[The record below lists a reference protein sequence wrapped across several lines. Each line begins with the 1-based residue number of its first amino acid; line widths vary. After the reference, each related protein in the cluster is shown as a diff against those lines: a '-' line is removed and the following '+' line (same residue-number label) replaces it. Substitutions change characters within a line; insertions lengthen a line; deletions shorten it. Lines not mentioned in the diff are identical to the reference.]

1 MGLFVRLQKL
11 QFAQHRVI
19 FVSSW
24 GNITTLRCCH
34 DAKISLGHVSINT
47 KKAKHE
53 ELVPVKFLD
62 STQKQSVLQHLRWMM
77 QKDALGQDI
86 FLIGP
91 PGAYRRRIAFQY
103 LELTRR
109 EVEYV
114 ALTRDTTETDLK
126 QRREIQ
132 QGASLCIDQAAVKAA
147 TEGRILVLE
156 GVEKAERNVLPVLNN
171 LLENREMQLD
181 DGRFL
186 VSPARYDKLLASYS
200 KETLDSWKLVRV
212 SEDFRVFALGVPV
225 PPFRGNPLDPP
236 FRSRFQVRKLENSV
250 YKEQLE
256 GLIARARNVPEKR
269 LSSILSFVHSLL
281 ASKTPALI
289 LPDFPIDSLET
300 IADIMQR
307 FPSASFQSL
316 LARIYPEEI
325 LTKEGKK
332 AVQDALAMFN
342 LADEDGQS
350 KSKIEE
356 AAVSSSDLFQ
366 RAIVSVAGNK
376 HTVEVNRGSLLPNT
390 GAASAF
396 ITTPYHENLLA
407 EMLMSHSAYDICL
420 IGSKGCG
427 KTALVKQFASLLGY
441 EQEVVLLYQDMGSR
455 DLVQQRTTLADGNTT
470 WIEAPLVTA
479 ALEGKMAV
487 LDGIHRLHPSTISQ
501 LQRLTQDR
509 ELQLFDGKR
518 LLRHDRYD
526 AIKSSCGFSDGDM
539 KTRQLYRIHPSF
551 RIVALAEPPSSNQ
564 KAKQEKWL
572 TPEILPMFLF
582 HSVRSLS
589 LAEERTVIESM
600 VGKLG
605 TNMEMVLKIAHQL
618 RVSDDATLQSIAGS
632 LSTRQLLR
640 IAHRLAKY
648 PDLPVVDTVYKAC
661 LAQFLP
667 PLAKQALEREL
678 QNAGLDV
685 KTMPVPKA
693 LVRCE
698 VKDGMVVIGDTK
710 MDVYKAGDSQ
720 VKVPDTLFYDNQQH
734 AVVLEAMLQDFL
746 LGEHLL
752 LVGNQGV
759 GKNKIVDRFL
769 FLLNWPREY
778 VQLHRDTSVQ
788 SLTLQPTVKGGVIVY
803 EDSPLVKAVQ
813 NGHILVVDEAD
824 KAPTH
829 VTCILKAL
837 VESGE
842 MLLADGRR
850 IVHYADRAKAKP
862 NSVVMHPNFRMIVL
876 ANRPGFP
883 FLGNDFFGSLG
894 DIFSCHAVDNP
905 SKESEMALLK
915 QYGPSVP
922 TAMLEKLVAVFGDL
936 RHLSDEGLIA
946 YPFSTR
952 EVVNVVKHLESFPDD
967 GIASV
972 LRNVFDFDSYNKE
985 IRKTLLSVLHKHG
998 IPVDADPEDVH
1009 LSKVF
1014 KLPSSTWVSKW
1025 SFDRADALGLED
1037 SCSVDIQDL
1046 HVERPTT
1053 LAKQSADL
1061 EKTEARSMFFS
1072 ELQHYWSLPYGA
1084 STTTLD
1090 LAVSKSE
1097 DGSAMNDTIHIAA
1110 KFPLGLYSFSPRHLK
1125 SSYLLL
1131 QQSFPSGYTSE
1142 TFRLAA
1148 LGGSLQGCL
1157 VLHESLT
1164 NMLLLLD
1171 PETGDASRINLGSL
1185 TRNVAERFVR
1195 SVYNSNLPSEVCLD
1209 LVQSNNLLAAYQ
1221 PGRSHV
1227 SILDLENRSC
1237 VNWKLPVSVN
1247 NVLMLDPSRCIIT
1260 AGDTNRRYL
1269 LSWDQEKPRGS
1280 HVFSQITETSL
1291 DGGLQAY
1298 EVRHPYRAA
1307 QADLPLETLRSI
1319 VGPDGKAT
1327 SAARL
1332 LLTQQDFATVALKS
1346 PGSEHNW
1353 EVHSYPRSS
1362 LPWGEQTVGSAHEVP
1377 RSALLQNSTLIV
1389 TSKGQHLVPKEAWP
1403 ENGAF
1408 GVPSAF
1414 LEAVDVNDQTIRYVP
1429 VPLSRA
1435 VAYRFQDNNTSDIV
1449 MDVGSND
1456 TLVTAD
1462 RSGCVQV
1469 WELSAAKLK
1478 SSLAEWHQMI
1488 GANQTPLELKIEKRG
1503 KQATGPKHGK
1513 EDPENMPHVG
1523 GNTWAGGTG
1532 GTDTAGLGG
1541 AGGPYRLDKG
1551 HRVHQLSDMDK
1562 QSVPPEVLQAAREMA
1577 QKALKSRLKEI
1588 DMSEHDAALY
1598 EQFSGSVQRQ
1608 VQLLRV
1614 ILDGLQAT
1622 SKERQWLKHQSSGDL
1637 DDSKLIESITG
1648 EKTIYRK
1655 RGEQEPEIGSP
1666 QVKPKRLRLVVDVS
1680 GSMYRFNGYDSRL
1693 EREMEAVLMVM
1704 EALQGF
1710 QNKFV
1715 YDILGHS
1722 GEESRLDLVK
1732 ADKPPT
1738 NDKERFKVLQ
1748 EMHAHS
1754 QFCMSGD
1761 NTLSGTR
1768 EAIESVVGDECEQ
1781 HFVIVL
1787 SDANLERYAI
1797 PAKSFAQVL
1806 TSNPEVDA
1814 FAVFIGSLGD
1824 QAARLQKRLPA
1835 GRAFVC
1841 LDTSELPQILQQ
1853 IFTSSL
1859 LRSSS

>member
-1 MGLFVRLQKL
+1 MEVGSFWRQ
-11 QFAQHRVI
+11 
-19 FVSSW
+19 
-24 GNITTLRCCH
+24 H
-34 DAKISLGHVSINT
+34 DATRV
-47 KKAKHE
+47 
-53 ELVPVKFLD
+53 D

-250 YKEQLE
+250 YK
-256 GLIARARNVPEKR
+256 
-269 LSSILSFVHSLL
+269 
-281 ASKTPALI
+281 
-289 LPDFPIDSLET
+289 
-300 IADIMQR
+300 QR

-501 LQRLTQDR
+501 LQRQ
-509 ELQLFDGKR
+509 
-518 LLRHDRYD
+518 
-526 AIKSSCGFSDGDM
+526 
-539 KTRQLYRIHPSF
+539 
-551 RIVALAEPPSSNQ
+551 
-564 KAKQEKWL
+564 
-572 TPEILPMFLF
+572 
-582 HSVRSLS
+582 
-589 LAEERTVIESM
+589 

-1291 DGGLQAY
+1291 DGGLRAY

-1414 LEAVDVNDQTIRYVP
+1414 LEAVDLNDQTIRYVP

-1532 GTDTAGLGG
+1532 GMDTAGLGG

-1824 QAARLQKRLPA
+1824 QAA
-1835 GRAFVC
+1835 
-1841 LDTSELPQILQQ
+1841 
-1853 IFTSSL
+1853 
-1859 LRSSS
+1859 

>member
-1 MGLFVRLQKL
+1 
-11 QFAQHRVI
+11 I
-19 FVSSW
+19 PPVS
-24 GNITTLRCCH
+24 
-34 DAKISLGHVSINT
+34 V
-47 KKAKHE
+47 
-53 ELVPVKFLD
+53 D

-77 QKDALGQDI
+77 QKDVLGQDI

-103 LELTRR
+103 LELTQR

-132 QGASLCIDQAAVKAA
+132 KGASLCIDQAAVKAA

-156 GVEKAERNVLPVLNN
+156 GIEKAERNVLPVLNN

-186 VSPARYDKLLASYS
+186 VSPTRYDKLLESYS

-225 PPFRGNPLDPP
+225 PPYRGNPLDPP
-236 FRSRFQVRKLENSV
+236 FRSRFQVRKLENSA

-256 GLIARARNVPEKR
+256 SLIARAKNVPENR
-269 LSSILSFVHSLL
+269 LSSILSFVHSLM
-281 ASKTPALI
+281 ASKTPALM

-300 IADIMQR
+300 IGDIMQR
-307 FPSASFQSL
+307 FPSVSFQSL

-325 LTKEGKK
+325 LTKVGKK

-342 LADEDGQS
+342 LAENGQS
-350 KSKIEE
+350 LSKIEE
-356 AAVSSSDLFQ
+356 VAVSSSDMSQ
-366 RAIVSVAGNK
+366 SAMVSIAGNK
-376 HTVEVNRGSLLPNT
+376 YTVEVNKGSQPPNT
-390 GAASAF
+390 GAVSTF

-407 EMLMSHSAYDICL
+407 EMLLSHSAYDICL

-427 KTALVKQFASLLGY
+427 KTALVNQFASLLGY

-455 DLVQQRTTLADGNTT
+455 DLVQQRTTLADGDTT
-470 WIEAPLVTA
+470 WVEAPLVTA

-487 LDGIHRLHPSTISQ
+487 LDGIHRLHPSTVSQ

-526 AIKSSCGFSDGDM
+526 AIKSSCDFSDDDM

-564 KAKQEKWL
+564 KSKQEKWL

-605 TNMEMVLKIAHQL
+605 IQMEMVLKMAHQL
-618 RVSDDATLQSIAGS
+618 RASDDATLQSIAGS

-648 PDLPVVDTVYKAC
+648 PDLPVVDTIYKAC

-667 PLAKQALEREL
+667 PLAKQALDREL
-678 QNAGLDV
+678 SSAGLDV
-685 KTMPVPKA
+685 NATPVPRA

-698 VKDGMVVIGDTK
+698 VKDGTVYIGDTK

-734 AVVLEAMLQDFL
+734 AQVLEAMLQDFL

-788 SLTLQPTVKGGVIVY
+788 SLTLQPTVKSGVIVY

-850 IVHYADRAKAKP
+850 IVHYADRAKAKS

-883 FLGNDFFGSLG
+883 FLGNDFFGSLEIMFHTPPVG
-894 DIFSCHAVDNP
+894 EPIHSVIFDCLRCANRCLVMKDDMWPMFLRKSSEP
-905 SKESEMALLK
+905 SRSRKNCSSTFTAASAASNVTGGTSGTTSSLSSSSSSALAGGSSTSSIRVSIVSAL
-915 QYGPSVP
+915 QCNFLCLGAQDDSVH
-922 TAMLEKLVAVFGDL
+922 
-936 RHLSDEGLIA
+936 RQ
-946 YPFSTR
+946 
-952 EVVNVVKHLESFPDD
+952 VVTPL
-967 GIASV
+967 
-972 LRNVFDFDSYNKE
+972 
-985 IRKTLLSVLHKHG
+985 
-998 IPVDADPEDVH
+998 
-1009 LSKVF
+1009 
-1014 KLPSSTWVSKW
+1014 KLPFPTWVSKW
-1025 SFDRADALGLED
+1025 SFERSDALGLED

-1046 HVERPTT
+1046 QVERPTT

-1061 EKTEARSMFFS
+1061 EKTEVRSMFFS
-1072 ELQHYWSLPYGA
+1072 ELQHYWSLPYGT
-1084 STTTLD
+1084 STTTIG

-1097 DGSAMNDTIHIAA
+1097 DGSTVNDTIHVAA
-1110 KFPLGLYSFSPRHLK
+1110 KFPLGLYSFSLGHLK
-1125 SSYLLL
+1125 SNFLLL
-1131 QQSFPSGYTSE
+1131 QQSFPSGYSSE

-1157 VLHESLT
+1157 ILHESLT

-1185 TRNVAERFVR
+1185 TQNVAERFVR

-1209 LVQSNNLLAAYQ
+1209 LVQLNNMLAAYQ
-1221 PGRSHV
+1221 PGRNNV
-1227 SILDLENRSC
+1227 SILDLENRTC
-1237 VNWKLPVSVN
+1237 LNWKLPVSVN
-1247 NVLMLDPSRCIIT
+1247 SVLMLDPSRCIIT

-1269 LSWDQEKPRGS
+1269 FSWDKEKPRGS
-1280 HVFSQITETSL
+1280 HTFSQITETSL
-1291 DGGLQAY
+1291 KGGSQTY
-1298 EVRHPYRAA
+1298 DVRNPYRAA
-1307 QADLPLETLRSI
+1307 QAGLPLDVLRNV
-1319 VGPDGKAT
+1319 VGPDGNTRA
-1327 SAARL
+1327 AARL
-1332 LLTQQDFATVALKS
+1332 LLTQQDFASVALRS
-1346 PGSEHNW
+1346 PSSEHNW

-1362 LPWGEQTVGSAHEVP
+1362 LPWGEQTVGSTHEVP
-1377 RSALLQNSTLIV
+1377 ESALLQNSTIVV
-1389 TSKGQHLVPKEAWP
+1389 TSKSLNLVPKEAWP
-1403 ENGAF
+1403 EGGAF
-1408 GVPSAF
+1408 GAPSAF
-1414 LEAVDVNDQTIRYVP
+1414 LEAVDLNDQTVRYVP
-1429 VPLSRA
+1429 VPLSQA
-1435 VAYRFQDNNTSDIV
+1435 VSYRFRDNAASDIV

-1469 WELSAAKLK
+1469 WELSPAKLQN
-1478 SSLAEWHQMI
+1478 SLAEWHQMI
-1488 GANQTPLELKIEKRG
+1488 GANQRPLELKIEKTTG

-1513 EDPENMPHVG
+1513 EDPQNMPHVG

-1532 GTDTAGLGG
+1532 GTNTAGLGG

-1551 HRVHQLSDMDK
+1551 HRVHQLSDVDK
-1562 QSVPPEVLQAAREMA
+1562 ESVPPEVIQAAREMA
-1577 QKALKSRLKEI
+1577 RKALKDRLKEI

-1598 EQFSGSVQRQ
+1598 EQFSSSVQRQ

-1614 ILDGLQAT
+1614 ILDSLQAT

-1655 RGEQEPEIGSP
+1655 RGELEPEIGSP

-1680 GSMYRFNGYDSRL
+1680 GSMYRFNGYDARL

-1715 YDILGHS
+1715 YDIFGHS
-1722 GEESRLDLVK
+1722 GEESRLDFVI
-1732 ADKPPT
+1732 ADKPPK

-1761 NTLSGTR
+1761 NTLSATK
-1768 EAIESVVGDECEQ
+1768 EAIESMVGDDCEQ

-1814 FAVFIGSLGD
+1814 FVVFIGSLGD

-1841 LDTSELPQILQQ
+1841 MDTSELPQVLQQ